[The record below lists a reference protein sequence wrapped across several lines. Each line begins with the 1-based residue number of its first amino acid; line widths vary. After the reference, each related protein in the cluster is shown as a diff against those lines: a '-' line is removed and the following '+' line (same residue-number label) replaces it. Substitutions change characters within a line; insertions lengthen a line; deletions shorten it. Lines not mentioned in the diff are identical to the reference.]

1 MCIYIYISMSIIEKV
16 FKYEV
21 TELPVI
27 KYEDEIWFKAVVVAT
42 ILKYT
47 NQRKAIHDHVDPEDK
62 RKLSKSKRNKS
73 FRLKTDPLIL
83 KEMCIY
89 ISMSIIEK
97 VFKYEEN
104 EITVIKCR
112 DKIWF
117 RGKDIA
123 KALGYEKTRN
133 AILKHV
139 NDDDK
144 SILEDL
150 RRGPQIRAPFKN
162 EQGGSI
168 FINESGLYSL
178 IFGSKLESAK
188 VFKRWVTSEV
198 LPSIRKTGRYD
209 YCMNHKYNNTLTFK
223 IENETDLHVKVV
235 SFLKKRYPHS
245 LFTVTLGENQDTAF
259 KRIDSFKKGYLR
271 GSPDLI
277 INNLHKHYTGFC
289 IEFKN
294 PKGNGILSPDQSM
307 MLRQYQN
314 NGFKILVSN
323 DYDQII
329 EQIIEYFRD
338 VRIKCSYCP
347 RRFNSSQSLSNHIKS
362 FHKL

>member
-1 MCIYIYISMSIIEKV
+1 MSILV
-16 FKYEV
+16 
-21 TELPVI
+21 
-27 KYEDEIWFKAVVVAT
+27 KAF
-42 ILKYT
+42 
-47 NQRKAIHDHVDPEDK
+47 H
-62 RKLSKSKRNKS
+62 
-73 FRLKTDPLIL
+73 
-83 KEMCIY
+83 
-89 ISMSIIEK
+89 
-97 VFKYEEN
+97 YEEN

-112 DKIWF
+112 DEILF
-117 RGKDIA
+117 RGNDIA

-139 NDDDK
+139 DDDDK

-150 RRGPQIRAPFKN
+150 RRWPQIRAPFKN

-178 IFGSKLESAK
+178 IFGSRLESAK
-188 VFKRWVTSEV
+188 VFKRWVTKDV

-209 YCMNHKYNNTLTFK
+209 YCINHKYNNTLSFK
-223 IENETDLHVKVV
+223 IENEADLHIKVV
-235 SFLKKRYPHS
+235 SFLKKRYTHS
-245 LFTVTLGENQDTAF
+245 LFTVTLGENQDTVH

-277 INNLHKHYTGFC
+277 INNLHEHYTGFC
-289 IEFKN
+289 IEFKS
-294 PKGNGILSPDQSM
+294 PKGNGVLSPDQSM
-307 MLRQYQN
+307 ILLQYQN

-338 VRIKCSYCP
+338 VRILCSHCP
-347 RRFNSSQSLSNHIKS
+347 RRFISSQSLSNHIKS
-362 FHKL
+362 FHKMA

>member
-1 MCIYIYISMSIIEKV
+1 MCIYISMSIIEKV

-47 NQRKAIHDHVDPEDK
+47 NQRKAIRDHVDPEDK
-62 RKLSKSKRNKS
+62 RKLSELMSKSKRNES
-73 FRLKTDPLIL
+73 LCLKGNEGNT
-83 KEMCIY
+83 IY
-89 ISMSIIEK
+89 
-97 VFKYEEN
+97 
-104 EITVIKCR
+104 
-112 DKIWF
+112 
-117 RGKDIA
+117 
-123 KALGYEKTRN
+123 
-133 AILKHV
+133 
-139 NDDDK
+139 
-144 SILEDL
+144 
-150 RRGPQIRAPFKN
+150 
-162 EQGGSI
+162 
-168 FINESGLYSL
+168 INESGLYSL

-188 VFKRWVTSEV
+188 EFKRWVTSQV
-198 LPSIRKTGRYD
+198 IPTIRKTGRYD

-223 IENETDLHVKVV
+223 IENKTDLHVKVV

-245 LFTVTLGENQDTAF
+245 LFTVTSGENQDTVH

-271 GSPDLI
+271 GSPDLK
-277 INNLHKHYTGFC
+277 INSLHKHYTGFC
-289 IEFKN
+289 IEFKS

-307 MLRQYQN
+307 ILLQYQN
-314 NGFKILVSN
+314 NGFKTLISN

-347 RRFNSSQSLSNHIKS
+347 RRFISPQSLRNHIK
-362 FHKL
+362 FVHKM

>member
-1 MCIYIYISMSIIEKV
+1 MCIYISMSIIEKV

-47 NQRKAIHDHVDPEDK
+47 NQRKAIRDHVDPEDK
-62 RKLSKSKRNKS
+62 IKLSELMSKSKRNES
-73 FRLKTDPLIL
+73 FRLKG
-83 KEMCIY
+83 
-89 ISMSIIEK
+89 
-97 VFKYEEN
+97 N
-104 EITVIKCR
+104 E
-112 DKIWF
+112 
-117 RGKDIA
+117 GNS
-123 KALGYEKTRN
+123 LY
-133 AILKHV
+133 L
-139 NDDDK
+139 
-144 SILEDL
+144 S
-150 RRGPQIRAPFKN
+150 
-162 EQGGSI
+162 
-168 FINESGLYSL
+168 ESGLYSL
-178 IFGSKLESAK
+178 ILRSKLESAK
-188 VFKRWVTSEV
+188 EFKRWVTSQV
-198 LPSIRKTGRYD
+198 LPSVRKTGRYD

-245 LFTVTLGENQDTAF
+245 LFTVTLGENQDTVH
-259 KRIDSFKKGYLR
+259 KRIDSFKKGYLS

-289 IEFKN
+289 IEFKSPN
-294 PKGNGILSPDQSM
+294 GKGILSYNQSK

-314 NGFKILVSN
+314 NGFKTLISN

-329 EQIIEYFRD
+329 KQIIEYFRD

-347 RRFNSSQSLSNHIKS
+347 RRFISSQSLRNHIKS
-362 FHKL
+362 FHKM

>member
-1 MCIYIYISMSIIEKV
+1 M
-16 FKYEV
+16 
-21 TELPVI
+21 
-27 KYEDEIWFKAVVVAT
+27 
-42 ILKYT
+42 
-47 NQRKAIHDHVDPEDK
+47 
-62 RKLSKSKRNKS
+62 SKSKRNKS
-73 FRLKTDPLIL
+73 FRLKKDPLIL

-89 ISMSIIEK
+89 ISMSIIEE

-112 DKIWF
+112 DEIWF

-198 LPSIRKTGRYD
+198 LPSIRKTGRY
-209 YCMNHKYNNTLTFK
+209 NHKYSNMLTFK

-235 SFLKKRYPHS
+235 SFIKKRYPHS
-245 LFTVTLGENQDTAF
+245 LFTVTLGQNQDTVH

-294 PKGNGILSPDQSM
+294 PKGNGVLSPDQSTIL
-307 MLRQYQN
+307 LRYQN

-338 VRIKCSYCP
+338 VRLLCSYCP
-347 RRFNSSQSLSNHIKS
+347 RRFISPQSLSNHIKS
-362 FHKL
+362 FHKM